1 MNDVADRNKRQGIRS
16 INAGGRMEAVYFLVL
31 WVGAA
36 TVHTLYELKVKRY
49 LAQFRRDPGNW
60 PFI

>member
-1 MNDVADRNKRQGIRS
+1 
-16 INAGGRMEAVYFLVL
+16 MEAVYFLVL

-49 LAQFRRDPGNW
+49 LVNFRKDSENW